1 MVKIIRCETCK
12 ALFKVEGLAEAG
24 NEVPI
29 LVSCPFCFHPEAID
43 WPRGTRYSVTPDDED

>member
-1 MVKIIRCETCK
+1 
-12 ALFKVEGLAEAG
+12 
-24 NEVPI
+24 VPI